1 MFTSQQPL
9 RLQAQERESLRTV
22 MRSTRS
28 PAGWARRAQVLLL
41 LAEGLSVRRVEAQ
54 TGMSLCRIVYW
65 KKRWQQQGLE
75 GLLDAPRPGRPK
87 KLTAEKEAAILAAT
101 QSPPA
106 RPITHWSSR
115 RLARRLGVSHVTVM
129 RVWHKAGLQPHRLQR
144 YMASPDPDFER
155 KAKDI
160 LGLYL
165 NPPEKAVVFCVD
177 EKTAIQA
184 LDRTQPALP
193 LRAGEPERH
202 SVEYV
207 RHGTVSLLAA
217 LEVRTGKVRSRCV
230 ERHTSVEFVRFLDE
244 AVVGRRRKQIHL
256 ILDNLSVH
264 KTAAV
269 RAWLERHPHVQ
280 LHFTPTYSSWLN
292 QVEIW
297 LGMIT
302 RDCIRRGIFR
312 SVPDLVSQI
321 LAYVRLY
328 NRNAQPFRWTYR
340 NPKRR
345 IHVSPISVTR
355 H

>member
-1 MFTSQQPL
+1 MFTSQRPL
-9 RLQAQERESLRTV
+9 RLQAKERESLQTV
-22 MRSTRS
+22 IRSTRS
-28 PAGWARRAQVLLL
+28 PAGWVRRAQVLLL
-41 LAEGLSVRRVEAQ
+41 LADGLSVRRVEAE
-54 TGMSLCRIVYW
+54 TGMSLRRIVHW

-101 QSPPA
+101 QKPPEQ
-106 RPITHWSSR
+106 PITHWSSR
-115 RLARRLGVSHVTVM
+115 RMARRLGVSHVTVM
-129 RVWHKAGLQPHRLQR
+129 RVWHKAGLQPHRLAH

-155 KAKDI
+155 KAKEI

-165 NPPEKAVVFCVD
+165 NPPENAAVFCVD

-184 LDRTQPALP
+184 LDRAQPALP
-193 LRAGEPERH
+193 LRAGRAERH

-217 LEVRTGKVRSRCV
+217 LEVRTGKVQSRCV
-230 ERHTSVEFVRFLDE
+230 ERHTSAEFVRFLDE
-244 AVVGRRRKQIHL
+244 ALVGRRRKQIHL

-269 RAWLERHPHVQ
+269 RAWLDRHPHVQ

-302 RDCIRRGIFR
+302 RECIRRGIFR
-312 SVPDLVSQI
+312 SVPDLVHKI
-321 LAYVRLY
+321 MAYVRLY

-345 IHVSPISVTR
+345 IHVSPVSVTR